1 MINLYSEEKRMEQ
14 EERERRRI
22 ANQAWMHSKK
32 KHNRHLKS
40 TFKALFDLS
49 RLKNFTFK
57 KHSRKIFD
65 S

>member
-1 MINLYSEEKRMEQ
+1 MEH
-14 EERERRRI
+14 EERERRQI

-32 KHNRHLKS
+32 DHDPHFKRK
-40 TFKALFDLS
+40 FKAIFDLS

-57 KHSRKIFD
+57 KHSRKMYD